1 MVGSANAACERV
13 GLEWASV
20 GSQSSGRSAA
30 PPPASTRRR
39 FATAPVM
46 DAAGAG
52 AAAKDG
58 RGYERPRR
66 VLCVAVKTNERDVK
80 GAFEEVWV
88 CALY

>member
-1 MVGSANAACERV
+1 
-13 GLEWASV
+13 
-20 GSQSSGRSAA
+20 
-30 PPPASTRRR
+30 
-39 FATAPVM
+39 M